1 MPSAETL
8 TTNALTAARGRMATA
23 LPDEAPLNSVDQVRR
38 KLLANKVRLDV
49 LAELL
54 GLQSRTVY
62 NYCEAGLPFIKVDGL
77 RWFDVDVAFEW
88 LTRRKD
94 SLPAPPE
101 PLPPPRPVGRP
112 RRLAKSTPR

>member
-49 LAELL
+49 LAESL

-94 SLPAPPE
+94 SLPAAPE

-112 RRLAKSTPR
+112 RRLTKSTPR